1 VERAWIGRRA
11 LAQSFLGDGDGLDLD
26 IGKAEKKRRES
37 NMVIRVLQI
46 IAAVG
51 TILTGLVS
59 LLFPRS
65 VTGFIGLDPVG
76 GRGITEIRAVLGGF
90 FIALGALP
98 LILNKPTAYKML
110 GFAYLTVAVVRTI
123 SMFIDRSVVASNWI
137 SIAFEVVFGV
147 ILIL

>member
-1 VERAWIGRRA
+1 
-11 LAQSFLGDGDGLDLD
+11 
-26 IGKAEKKRRES
+26 
-37 NMVIRVLQI
+37 MVIRILQI

-51 TILTGLVS
+51 TILTGVVS

-110 GFAYLTVAVVRTI
+110 GIAYLTVAVVRTI
-123 SMFIDRSVVASNWI
+123 SMFVDRSVVASNWI